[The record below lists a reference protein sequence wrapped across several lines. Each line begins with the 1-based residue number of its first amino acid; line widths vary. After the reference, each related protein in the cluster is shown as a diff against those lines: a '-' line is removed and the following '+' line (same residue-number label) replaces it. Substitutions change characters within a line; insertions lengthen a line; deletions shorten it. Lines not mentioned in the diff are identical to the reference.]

1 MSLKKIRL
9 LPDQYL
15 FHQGDDG
22 DTAYLLISGTVG
34 VEIGGKSVG
43 KISDGEIFGELS
55 LILEEKRKASI
66 KAVVPSELI
75 EIKPAAFDELL
86 LSSSLELH
94 KAIRAIAEELGKTS
108 GFTLPI
114 TQKDLVE
121 LVKDAPDVVRAM
133 ALQLHYRLS
142 QMIYS

>member
-15 FHQGDDG
+15 FHQGDEG

-55 LILEEKRKASI
+55 LILEEYDVPLTWFVEANIAS
-66 KAVVPSELI
+66 
-75 EIKPAAFDELL
+75 
-86 LSSSLELH
+86 
-94 KAIRAIAEELGKTS
+94 KTNFIFS
-108 GFTLPI
+108 GFL
-114 TQKDLVE
+114 
-121 LVKDAPDVVRAM
+121 
-133 ALQLHYRLS
+133 
-142 QMIYS
+142 

>member
-15 FHQGDDG
+15 FHQGDEG

-55 LILEEKRKASI
+55 LILEEKEKL
-66 KAVVPSELI
+66 VL
-75 EIKPAAFDELL
+75 KPLYP
-86 LSSSLELH
+86 
-94 KAIRAIAEELGKTS
+94 RN
-108 GFTLPI
+108 
-114 TQKDLVE
+114 
-121 LVKDAPDVVRAM
+121 
-133 ALQLHYRLS
+133 
-142 QMIYS
+142 